1 MKIAIFNWRDLEN
14 PRSGG
19 AEIVTHK
26 YAGYLAGYGH
36 EVLVISP
43 AYKGSLKEETVDGVK
58 IIRLGLSFP
67 HNYLFHPLLVYFYY
81 QKMLKNNVDLI
92 IDQIHWVPFFTP
104 LYVKEKIIVFIF
116 EVAQPIWKRQFGT
129 ILGFIGRCLEPY
141 FYLTYRKTR
150 FLTFAETTKNDL
162 VKFNIPSGNISV
174 NVLGNN
180 VKALKK
186 PTVKSLNPTFI
197 FIGRLVRGKNVE
209 AMVQAFAEIKKSIKD
224 AHLWIVGRIQ
234 DKQYFTV
241 LSSLVK
247 RLSLSD
253 AVDFPG
259 FISEKKKI
267 NLLKKC
273 HLLLH
278 TSVSEGW
285 GFVVSEAAACGTP
298 AVVYNVPGLSQSVTD
313 KKTGLVCKSNH
324 PSEMATLVLK
334 LMNNKKLYR
343 QLQKYCLKSV
353 KKNSW
358 DKSYREFVKVIHLS

>member
-26 YAGYLAGYGH
+26 YAGYMADHGH

-43 AYKGSLKEETVDGVK
+43 AFKGSLREETAGGIK
-58 IIRLGLSFP
+58 IIRLGYPFP

-81 QKMLKNNVDLI
+81 QKKLKNNVDLI

-104 LYVKEKIIVFIF
+104 LYVKEKIIVFIH

-129 ILGFIGRCLEPY
+129 ILGFIGRSFEPF
-141 FYLTYRKTR
+141 FYLPYRRTR
-150 FLTFAETTKNDL
+150 FLTVSQTSKNDL
-162 VKFNIPSGNISV
+162 VKFNIPPGNIRIITS
-174 NVLGNN
+174 GFDIKPFKTPP
-180 VKALKK
+180 VKN
-186 PTVKSLNPTFI
+186 LNPSFI
-197 FIGRLVRGKNVE
+197 FLGRLVRGKNVE
-209 AMVQAFAEIKKSIKD
+209 EVIQAFAEIKKRLKTARLS
-224 AHLWIVGRIQ
+224 IVGNIE
-234 DKQYFTV
+234 DKKYFIR
-241 LSSLVK
+241 LFSLVK
-247 RLSLSD
+247 KLSLSE

-259 FISEKKKI
+259 FVSGVKKI
-267 NLLKKC
+267 SLLKKC

-278 TSVSEGW
+278 ASVSEGW
-285 GFVVSEAAACGTP
+285 GLVVSEAAACGTP

-313 KKTGLVCKSNH
+313 KKTGLICTSNH
-324 PSEMATLVLK
+324 PSEMAKLVLK

-343 QLQKYCLKSV
+343 QLQKFCLSSA

-358 DKSYREFVKVIHLS
+358 DKSLKEFSLYVAR

>member
-26 YAGYLAGYGH
+26 YAGYMADHGH
-36 EVLVISP
+36 EVLLISP
-43 AYKGSLKEETVDGVK
+43 AFKGSLKEETVNCVK
-58 IIRLGLSFP
+58 IVRLGFPFP
-67 HNYLFHPLLVYFYY
+67 HNYLFPPLLVYFYY
-81 QKMLKNNVDLI
+81 QKKLKNNVDLI

-104 LYVKEKIIVFIF
+104 LYVKEKIIVFIH

-129 ILGFIGRCLEPY
+129 ILGFIGRSFEPF
-141 FYLTYRKTR
+141 FYLPYRRTR
-150 FLTFAETTKNDL
+150 FLTVSQTSKNDL
-162 VKFNIPSGNISV
+162 VKFNVPPGNIRIITS
-174 NVLGNN
+174 GFDIKPFKTPP
-180 VKALKK
+180 VKN
-186 PTVKSLNPTFI
+186 LNPSFI
-197 FIGRLVRGKNVE
+197 FLGRLVRGKNVE
-209 AMVQAFAEIKKSIKD
+209 EVIQAFAGIKK
-224 AHLWIVGRIQ
+224 
-234 DKQYFTV
+234 
-241 LSSLVK
+241 
-247 RLSLSD
+247 
-253 AVDFPG
+253 
-259 FISEKKKI
+259 IS
-267 NLLKKC
+267 LLKKC

-278 TSVSEGW
+278 ASVSEGW
-285 GFVVSEAAACGTP
+285 GLVVSEAAACGTP

-313 KKTGLVCKSNH
+313 KKTGLICKSNH